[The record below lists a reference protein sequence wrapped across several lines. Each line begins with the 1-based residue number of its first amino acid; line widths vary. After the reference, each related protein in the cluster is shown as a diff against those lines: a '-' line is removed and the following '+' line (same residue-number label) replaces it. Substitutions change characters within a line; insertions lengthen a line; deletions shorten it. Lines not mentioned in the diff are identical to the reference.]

1 MDDSRLNQS
10 APAPA
15 VDDEEQDIDWMELF
29 KKLWA
34 QRRLLIKVAIIGA
47 VLGVIVALGKTH
59 TYTVTVTLS
68 PEMGTDTKNSSG
80 LASLA
85 SSFLGG
91 TMSATT
97 DALNATLSS
106 DIVASTPFLL
116 DLSEIRV
123 QTLDGET
130 DTTLCGYLDERHG
143 NIIGLILHSPGLLMK
158 AIKDLFREEIIPEDN
173 GGHGPIF
180 LTEEQSQMIEMMKE
194 ELITADVDKKTAITT
209 ISVTMTD
216 PKVSAIV
223 ADSAVSMLQRHII
236 NYRIAKAKEDC
247 NYLETLC
254 DERRAEYY
262 DVQTKYA
269 QYVDANRNIAL
280 QSVRIEQ
287 ERLQNDMSLAFQ
299 IYSQVSQQL
308 QMARAK
314 IQEAKPVFAVIEP
327 AVVPLHP
334 TDMSRKIIV
343 ILVIFLFVAGGAAWI
358 LWGQDYLDLFKAKI
372 REVRD
377 AEHNAQAADPASEP
391 KVEG

>member
-34 QRRLLIKVAIIGA
+34 QRRWLIKVAIIGA

-68 PEMGTDTKNSSG
+68 PEMGSDTKNSSG

-91 TMSATT
+91 SMSATT

-173 GGHGPIF
+173 GGRGPIF

-254 DERRAEYY
+254 DERRVEYY

-343 ILVIFLFVAGGAAWI
+343 ILVIFLFVAGGSAWI

-377 AEHNAQAADPASEP
+377 AEHNAQAVDPASEP

>member
-34 QRRLLIKVAIIGA
+34 QRRWLIKVAIIGA

-68 PEMGTDTKNSSG
+68 PEMGSDGKSSG

-91 TMSATT
+91 SISSSS

-116 DLSEIRV
+116 DLSEIQV
-123 QTLDGET
+123 QTLDGEV
-130 DTTLCGYLDERHG
+130 DTTLCGFLTDRRGG
-143 NIIGLILHSPGLLMK
+143 NIIGLILHSPGLLMR
-158 AIKDLFREEIIPEDN
+158 AIKDAFREEVVPEEST
-173 GGHGPIF
+173 GRGPIF
-180 LTEEQSQMIEMMKE
+180 LTEDQSQMIEGLKK
-194 ELITADVDKKTAITT
+194 ELITADVDKKTSITT
-209 ISVTMTD
+209 ISVTTTD

-223 ADSAVSMLQRHII
+223 ADSAVHILQRYII
-236 NYRIAKAKEDC
+236 NYRIAKAKEDLV
-247 NYLETLC
+247 YLEMLC
-254 DERRAEYY
+254 NERQAEYFAA
-262 DVQTKYA
+262 QTKYA

-299 IYSQVSQQL
+299 IYSSVSQQL
-308 QMARAK
+308 QMARAR

-343 ILVIFLFVAGGAAWI
+343 ILVIFLFVAGGSAWI

-377 AEHNAQAADPASEP
+377 AEHNAQAAEPASEP
-391 KVEG
+391 EVEG